1 MQLEDIAVLRKK
13 KIYRFLESLVGYT
26 SLFILSCVLLLS
38 LSSQFS
44 LLGPSILAILL
55 IIYSFFWVLKFSL
68 NLIHTLHTYQQAR
81 RWETFN
87 FIDFWQ
93 IYKHG
98 KLKERKAAFDL
109 LESLKDKFKNRIGWE
124 NEISYDI
131 KRLKELQGTKFGN
144 IDEVKHVAIFSIVKE
159 PSEVLIRSLESLYS
173 CGYDLDKL
181 VVFVT
186 QEARAG
192 EEHNSSIFN
201 DVSKVEHF
209 QAYNWQENDLDIV
222 YKNSHFNSA
231 YSNTEPIKHSWEKDK
246 LTIIF
251 VQHPDG
257 LIGEIKGKASNED
270 WGARQASLWLKS
282 RNVDEEL
289 ALVTSFDADSKVS
302 PQFFHNLSYKF
313 CITEDRFRRGFQP
326 VHVYSN
332 NFFETGMWPRQVA
345 SENTLSNMKNMGL
358 DGEAYL
364 FAIYSVPLKTVQE
377 ANFWQR
383 EVIAEDSML
392 FIKSLILFGGNFKIV
407 PFYGIHEGDAVEAD
421 DYFEAISNQYK
432 QLQRWAWGGMENFPY
447 MAYHFF
453 FSPFGHNIPLRGRI
467 KHVFLLF
474 TNHVYW
480 ATTALLFSAG
490 IALPQL
496 LGGEVFR
503 QTPISQNLSIFAQY
517 FAWIGYIFA
526 IIYGYIT
533 YRYISYR
540 ALRKRKISFY
550 ETLLLVIQWS
560 FFPIVFGLMSFPA
573 LDAQIKGIRGK
584 YLGYWVT
591 PKK

>member
-1 MQLEDIAVLRKK
+1 MPMLEEIKDLRKK
-13 KIYRFLESLVGYT
+13 RIYRFLESIIGISTISFL
-26 SLFILSCVLLLS
+26 IIVLLLS
-38 LSSQFS
+38 VSSQFS
-44 LLGPSILAILL
+44 LVGPTILSIFL

-68 NLIHTLHTYQQAR
+68 NLIHTIFTYQQTR
-81 RWETFN
+81 RWEN
-87 FIDFWQ
+87 MDWNKFWLL
-93 IYKHG
+93 YPTK
-98 KLKERKAAFDL
+98 KEEAFRL
-109 LESLKDKFKNRIGWE
+109 LENLRDKFKDRIGWAKDL
-124 NEISYDI
+124 NKEISYLKKNTTSKFTNINGI
-131 KRLKELQGTKFGN
+131 KH
-144 IDEVKHVAIFSIVKE
+144 IAIFSVVKE
-159 PSEVLIRSLESLYS
+159 PAEVLLRSLQTIYES
-173 CGYDLDKL
+173 GYDLDKI
-181 VVFVT
+181 VVFVS

-192 EEHNSSIFN
+192 EEFN
-201 DVSKVEHF
+201 KKTVEAAKLNPNF
-209 QAYNWQENDLDIV
+209 QVYLWKERNLDIV
-222 YKNSHFNSA
+222 YGQSHFGLS
-231 YSNTEPIKHSWEKDK
+231 YSNQEAVKHLWQNNK

-251 VQHPDG
+251 TQHPDG

-282 RNVDEEL
+282 RNEDEEMFL
-289 ALVTSFDADSKVS
+289 TTSFDADSKVC
-302 PQFFHNLSYKF
+302 PQFFHNLSYRF
-313 CITEDRFRRGFQP
+313 ATTENRFRSGYQP
-326 VHVYSN
+326 VHVYAN

-358 DGEAYL
+358 EGEAYL
-364 FAIYSVPLKTVQE
+364 FAIYSVPIVTLQE
-377 ANFWQR
+377 VNFWQR

-392 FIKSLILFGGNFKIV
+392 FIKCLTLFKGDFKIV
-407 PFYGIHEGDAVEAD
+407 PYFGIHEGDAVEAD

-432 QLQRWAWGGMENFPY
+432 QLQRWAWGGIENFPY

-453 FSPFGHNIPLRGRI
+453 FSPYGKYISLRDRL

-474 TNHVYW
+474 SNHFYW

-490 IALPQL
+490 VVLPQII
-496 LGGEVFR
+496 GGEVFR
-503 QTPISQNLSIFAQY
+503 QQPISQNLSIFAQY

-533 YRYISYR
+533 FRFLSYR
-540 ALRKRKISFY
+540 AMKNYKISIY
-550 ETLLLVIQWS
+550 QTLLLVIQWS